1 MKVKLIVIGKT
12 EQSYLKEGILEYEK
26 RILHYV
32 PFETIVIASLKK
44 SSGLSQKEIKTR
56 EAEQMMKYILPSDFV
71 VVLDEKGKETDSVGF
86 SGFLNQRFSSGL
98 KSMAFII
105 GGAYGVDD
113 SIKSV
118 AQYKLS
124 LSKMTFSHQMVRL
137 FFLEQ
142 FYRALTILNHESYHH
157 D

>member
-56 EAEQMMKYILPSDFV
+56 EAEQMMKYMLPSDFV

>member
-98 KSMAFII
+98 KSMTFII